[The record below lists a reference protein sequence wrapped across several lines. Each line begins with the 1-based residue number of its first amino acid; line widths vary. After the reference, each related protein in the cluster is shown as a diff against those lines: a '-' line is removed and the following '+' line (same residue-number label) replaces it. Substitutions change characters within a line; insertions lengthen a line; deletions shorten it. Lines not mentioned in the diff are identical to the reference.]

1 MGMRAAPRKRGGL
14 RQGSCGRGE
23 AMDYIRTEAGVERVA
38 AALRRAPL
46 FAADTE
52 AAGYHRYHDRVCL
65 LQLSTRTETFLID
78 TLEVTALG
86 ALALVFATPEHEV
99 VLHDADYDLR
109 LLARDFDIRVS
120 GLFDTKLAAQLI
132 GEEAFGLSALVEKYL
147 GARLD
152 KKHQRADWAQRPLP
166 LEMLEYATEDTRHL
180 PGLRDVLKAELE
192 RQGRTHW
199 AEEEFALRETTRW
212 QPARDGDAYL
222 RLKNTRDLGPRQM
235 AALRAL
241 YDWREAIASRRDVA
255 AFRVVG
261 NEVLVNV
268 ARALAR
274 DARQVARVAGVP
286 ASVAERYG
294 ADMSA
299 AVQQALGLSEAE
311 LPQRPRA
318 PRRPPPDP
326 DFDAR
331 VEQLKRVRD
340 AAAGSLGLERGFL
353 MPRQQLEAIARLR
366 PRTPDELMEVEDMRR
381 WQVEAL
387 GNRLLQVIRS
397 A

>member
-1 MGMRAAPRKRGGL
+1 
-14 RQGSCGRGE
+14 
-23 AMDYIRTEAGVERVA
+23 V
-38 AALRRAPL
+38 
-46 FAADTE
+46 
-52 AAGYHRYHDRVCL
+52 
-65 LQLSTRTETFLID
+65 
-78 TLEVTALG
+78 
-86 ALALVFATPEHEV
+86 
-99 VLHDADYDLR
+99 
-109 LLARDFDIRVS
+109 
-120 GLFDTKLAAQLI
+120 
-132 GEEAFGLSALVEKYL
+132 

-166 LEMLEYATEDTRHL
+166 PEMLQYATEDTRYL
-180 PGLRDVLKAELE
+180 PALRDVLKAELE
-192 RQGRTHW
+192 QRGRMHW

-212 QPARDGDAYL
+212 PPANDGDAYL

-235 AALRAL
+235 AALREL
-241 YDWREAIASRRDVA
+241 YDWREAVASRRDVA

-261 NEVLVNV
+261 NDVLVNI

-274 DARQVARVAGVP
+274 DARQVARVDGVA
-286 ASVAERYG
+286 ASVADRYG
-294 ADMSA
+294 AELGA
-299 AVQQALGLSEAE
+299 AVQRALALAERE
-311 LPQRPRA
+311 LPQRRRP

-340 AAAGSLGLERGFL
+340 AAAATLGLERGFL

-366 PRTPDELMEVEDMRR
+366 PRTREELMEVEDMRR

-387 GNRLLQVIRS
+387 GDRLLQAIRS